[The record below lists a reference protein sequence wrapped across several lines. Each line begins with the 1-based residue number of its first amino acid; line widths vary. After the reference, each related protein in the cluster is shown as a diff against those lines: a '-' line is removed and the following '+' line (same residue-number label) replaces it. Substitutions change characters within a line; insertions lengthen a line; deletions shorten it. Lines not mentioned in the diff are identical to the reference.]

1 MVRPKVLVTHN
12 LLPEAMEF
20 LRDRVNFEVGTRR
33 ETLAKERL
41 IQKVRNKDG
50 LLSLLVDTIDRE
62 VLEAAPHLRI
72 IANCAVGFDNIDLVF
87 ARRRRILVTNTPGV
101 LTETTADLTWTLLL
115 AVARRIPEAEKFT
128 RAGRF
133 KGWALD
139 LFLGKEVSGKR
150 LGIVGMG
157 RIGRAVA
164 QKAKAFRM
172 NVTYYDLH
180 RLNRE
185 EEKYLGVS
193 FLPLDE
199 VLAGSD
205 FITVH
210 ASLTPET
217 HHLISTPEF
226 MKMKKEAI
234 LVNVARGPI
243 VDERALVEA
252 LQEQR
257 IWGAGLD
264 VYEHEPKIES
274 ELKKLRNV
282 VLLPHIGSATYETRL
297 RMALM
302 AAKNLVQGLNG
313 ERPDNAI

>member
-1 MVRPKVLVTHN
+1 
-12 LLPEAMEF
+12 MEF
-20 LRDRVNFEVGTRR
+20 LRERVSFEVGTTR

-50 LLSLLVDTIDRE
+50 LLSLLVDAIDRE
-62 VLEAAPHLRI
+62 VMEAAPHLRI
-72 IANCAVGFDNIDLVF
+72 IANCAVGFDNIDIAF
-87 ARRRRILVTNTPGV
+87 ARLRGILVTNTPGV

-115 AVARRIPEAEKFT
+115 AVARRIPEAENFT

-150 LGIVGMG
+150 LGIVGLG

-172 NVTYYDLH
+172 EVIYYDPH

-185 EEKYLGVS
+185 EEKNLGVS

-205 FITVH
+205 FITIH

-226 MKMKKEAI
+226 RRMKKEAI
-234 LVNVARGPI
+234 FVNAARGPI

-252 LQEQR
+252 LQERR

-264 VYEHEPKIES
+264 VYEREPEIEC
-274 ELKKLRNV
+274 ELKKFRNV

-297 RMALM
+297 KMALM

-313 ERPDNAI
+313 ERPDNLI